1 MAARMPTADSPRA
14 PAGPPASPGPATK
27 LQIGSRPARILF
39 IDQDR
44 AILPL
49 RDRLEAH
56 GARVEILDTGTEA
69 FARARSA
76 TPDLILLDI
85 ALPDVDGIG
94 FIRELK
100 QDPLTHKVPVMILS
114 AVAGVDKR
122 VQCLDEGACDY
133 VVRPFSP
140 EELIARIRVV
150 LRSKSR
156 EDVLRR
162 RVSFLEELAA
172 SDPLTSLLNRRAFE
186 DRLHLEMER
195 ARQSG
200 HPLSCL
206 ILDIDWFKSVNDR
219 YGHQVGDDTLRQL
232 AKVILERRRAED
244 VVCRFGGE
252 EFVWLLPGLARQPLS
267 DWAEW
272 LRRTVEEVEIPTSE
286 GAFHISISIGAAT
299 YTLKEHGVV
308 SATALLEHADG
319 CLLEAK
325 KRGKNRVV
333 SRDTWAPAELGGE
346 SPIVHRGDSDP
357 GARRA
362 GPIILP
368 SPTLSEIFS
377 GDDGSG
383 EEARVNMLRDV
394 VESSVKVL
402 TAALEAKDPETMA
415 HSQRVANTAVA
426 IAMEMDLPG
435 EEIERIRLAGLLH
448 DLGKLA
454 VPEAILQ
461 KPGPLTAHELAI
473 IKRHPERGALMLQ
486 EARAFHHLVDLVLHH
501 QESFDGSGYPDGL
514 AGARVPVGARVIRVA
529 DVFDALTSDRPYR
542 PRKTLHEAQT
552 ELRAMMGS
560 VLDPAVVE
568 RFLRLLTTMSPMEIQ
583 MALWRDDPTQDL
595 LESDSAQYA
604 NLGAVRAPLTA
615 TAIYAPARAS

>member
-1 MAARMPTADSPRA
+1 MAGHALTADSTRA
-14 PAGPPASPGPATK
+14 PAGPSGTPGPVTK

-44 AILPL
+44 LILPL
-49 RDRLEAH
+49 RARLESL

-69 FARARSA
+69 LVRVRA
-76 TPDLILLDI
+76 TVPDLILLDI
-85 ALPDVDGIG
+85 AMPDIDGISL
-94 FIRELK
+94 IRELK

-122 VQCLDEGACDY
+122 IQCLDEGACDY

-140 EELIARIRVV
+140 DELVARIRVV
-150 LRSKSR
+150 LRGKSR
-156 EDVLRR
+156 EDALRR
-162 RVSFLEELAA
+162 RVAFLEELAA

-206 ILDIDWFKSVNDR
+206 ILDIDWFKAVNDR
-219 YGHQVGDDTLRQL
+219 YGHQVGDDTLRQV
-232 AKVILERRRAED
+232 AKVILERRRPED

-252 EFVWLLPGLARQPLS
+252 EFVWLLPGVDRQPLA

-299 YTLKEHGVV
+299 YRLKEHGVV
-308 SATALLEHADG
+308 SATMLLEQADG

-333 SRDTWAPAELGGE
+333 FRETWAPVEIADVGPALR
-346 SPIVHRGDSDP
+346 RGDSDP
-357 GARRA
+357 GDGRA
-362 GPIILP
+362 GRAGLP
-368 SPTLSEIFS
+368 SLTLL
-377 GDDGSG
+377 DGSPAEESPTG
-383 EEARVNMLRDV
+383 EEGRASLLRDFL
-394 VESSVKVL
+394 ESSIKVL

-426 IAMEMDLPG
+426 IAMEMDLPQ

-454 VPEAILQ
+454 VPEAILL
-461 KPGPLTAHELAI
+461 KPGPLTAHERAI
-473 IKRHPERGALMLQ
+473 IRRYPERGAIMLA
-486 EARAFHHLVDLVLHH
+486 EARAFSHLVDLVLHH
-501 QESFDGSGYPDGL
+501 QEAFDGSGYPDGL
-514 AGARVPVGARVIRVA
+514 AGNRVPMGARIIRVA
-529 DVFDALTSDRPYR
+529 DVFDALISDRPYR
-542 PRKTLHEAQT
+542 RRKTLQEAQS

-560 VLDPAVVE
+560 ILDPAVVE
-568 RFLRLLTTMSPMEIQ
+568 RFLRLLSTMSPLEIQ
-583 MALWRDDPTQDL
+583 MTLWRGDPSQDL
-595 LESDSAQYA
+595 LVPEPTIT
-604 NLGAVRAPLTA
+604 L
-615 TAIYAPARAS
+615 AR

>member
-1 MAARMPTADSPRA
+1 MAGQTRTADLPRA
-14 PAGPPASPGPATK
+14 PAGPAGSPGPVTK

-44 AILPL
+44 GILPL
-49 RDRLEAH
+49 RTRLEAQ
-56 GARVEILDTGTEA
+56 GAHVEILDTGSEA
-69 FARARSA
+69 FGRARAA

-85 ALPDVDGIG
+85 SVPDVDGIG
-94 FIRELK
+94 LIRDLK

-122 VQCLDEGACDY
+122 IQCLEEGACDY
-133 VVRPFSP
+133 VGRPFSP
-140 EELIARIRVV
+140 DELIARIRVV
-150 LRSKSR
+150 LRAKSR
-156 EDVLRR
+156 EDALRR

-252 EFVWLLPGLARQPLS
+252 EFVWLLPGMARQPLA

-299 YTLKEHGVV
+299 YTLKEHGVT
-308 SATALLEHADG
+308 SATALLQQADG

-333 SRDTWAPAELGGE
+333 FRDAWAPMELADV
-346 SPIVHRGDSDP
+346 SLTMRRGDSDP
-357 GARRA
+357 GDGRA
-362 GPIILP
+362 GRLILP
-368 SPTLSEIFS
+368 SPTPSEPATEAAV
-377 GDDGSG
+377 G
-383 EEARVNMLRDV
+383 EEARASLLRDF

-426 IAMEMDLPG
+426 IAMEMDLPQ

-461 KPGPLTAHELAI
+461 KRGPLSAHELAI

-486 EARAFHHLVDLVLHH
+486 EARAFHPLVDLVLHH
-501 QESFDGSGYPDGL
+501 QEAYDGSGYPDGL
-514 AGARVPVGARVIRVA
+514 AGERVPVGARIIRVA

-542 PRKTLHEAQT
+542 PRKTLSEAQT
-552 ELRAMMGS
+552 ELRRMMGS
-560 VLDPAVVE
+560 VLDPTVVE
-568 RFLRLLTTMSPMEIQ
+568 RFLRLLATMSPLEIQ
-583 MALWRDDPTQDL
+583 MALLRSDPSQDL
-595 LESDSAQYA
+595 VAEEP
-604 NLGAVRAPLTA
+604 LGTPH
-615 TAIYAPARAS
+615 

>member
-1 MAARMPTADSPRA
+1 MAARTLTADTPRA
-14 PAGPPASPGPATK
+14 PAGSPASPGPVTK

-49 RDRLEAH
+49 RSRLEAQ

-85 ALPDVDGIG
+85 SMADVDGIG
-94 FIRELK
+94 LIRELK

-114 AVAGVDKR
+114 AMAGVDKR
-122 VQCLDEGACDY
+122 IQCLDEGACDY

-150 LRSKSR
+150 LRGKSR
-156 EDVLRR
+156 KDVLRR

-195 ARQSG
+195 ARQAG

-219 YGHQVGDDTLRQL
+219 YGHQVGDDTLRQV
-232 AKVILERRRAED
+232 AKVILDRRRAED
-244 VVCRFGGE
+244 VVCRYGGE
-252 EFVWLLPGLARQPLS
+252 EFVWLLPGLARQPLA

-286 GAFHISISIGAAT
+286 GAFHVSISIGAAT
-299 YTLKEHGVV
+299 YTLKEHGMV

-333 SRDTWAPAELGGE
+333 FRDTWAPAELGGA
-346 SPIVHRGDSDP
+346 SPAMRRGDSDP
-357 GARRA
+357 GDRRA
-362 GPIILP
+362 GRVILP
-368 SPTLSEIFS
+368 SPTLSEAFLT
-377 GDDGSG
+377 DDASG
-383 EEARVNMLRDV
+383 EEGRVNLLRDF

-402 TAALEAKDPETMA
+402 TAALEAKDPEAMA
-415 HSQRVANTAVA
+415 HSQRVATPPSPSPWRWTCRRKRSSASGW
-426 IAMEMDLPG
+426 PG
-435 EEIERIRLAGLLH
+435 CCTIWANSPCRR
-448 DLGKLA
+448 
-454 VPEAILQ
+454 
-461 KPGPLTAHELAI
+461 
-473 IKRHPERGALMLQ
+473 RSCRSRGRSPRTSWRSSSATP
-486 EARAFHHLVDLVLHH
+486 
-501 QESFDGSGYPDGL
+501 S
-514 AGARVPVGARVIRVA
+514 GARSCCRKAGRSIIWWISCSTTRSPSTGAAI
-529 DVFDALTSDRPYR
+529 
-542 PRKTLHEAQT
+542 
-552 ELRAMMGS
+552 
-560 VLDPAVVE
+560 
-568 RFLRLLTTMSPMEIQ
+568 
-583 MALWRDDPTQDL
+583 PT
-595 LESDSAQYA
+595 A
-604 NLGAVRAPLTA
+604 
-615 TAIYAPARAS
+615 

>member
-1 MAARMPTADSPRA
+1 MARQTVTPDHPWA
-14 PAGPPASPGPATK
+14 PAGSTGPGPVSK

-39 IDQDR
+39 IDQDPGILSLR
-44 AILPL
+44 A
-49 RDRLEAH
+49 RLESQ
-56 GARVEILDTGTEA
+56 GARVEILEA
-69 FARARSA
+69 GADAFERARAA
-76 TPDLILLDI
+76 TPDVLLLDI
-85 ALPDVDGIG
+85 SMPDVDGLG
-94 FIRELK
+94 LIRELK

-114 AVAGVDKR
+114 TVAGIEKR
-122 VQCLDEGACDY
+122 IQCLDEGACDY

-140 EELIARIRVV
+140 GELIARIRVV
-150 LRSKSR
+150 LRGKSR
-156 EDVLRR
+156 EDALRR
-162 RVSFLEELAA
+162 RVAFLEELAA
-172 SDPLTSLLNRRAFE
+172 SDPLTSLRNRRAFE
-186 DRLHLEMER
+186 DRLHLEVER
-195 ARQSG
+195 ARQGG

-219 YGHQVGDDTLRQL
+219 YGHHVGDDVLRQV
-232 AKVILERRRAED
+232 AKVILDRRRPED

-252 EFVWLLPGLARQPLS
+252 EFVWLLPGMARHPLA

-272 LRRTVEEVEIPTSE
+272 LRRTIEEVEIPTNE

-299 YTLKEHGVV
+299 YTVNEHGVI
-308 SATALLEHADG
+308 SAKALLEHADS

-333 SRDTWAPAELGGE
+333 FRDTWVPVELADVNPAMR
-346 SPIVHRGDSDP
+346 RGDSDP
-357 GARRA
+357 GDRRA
-362 GPIILP
+362 EGTILP
-368 SPTLSEIFS
+368 SPTLSELAPLA
-377 GDDGSG
+377 GGS
-383 EEARVNMLRDV
+383 EEDPRASLLRDF

-426 IAMEMDLPG
+426 IAMEMELAQ

-454 VPEAILQ
+454 VPENILQ

-486 EARAFHHLVDLVLHH
+486 EARAFHPLVELVLHH

-514 AGARVPVGARVIRVA
+514 AGDRVPIGARIIRVA

-542 PRKTLHEAQT
+542 PRKTLQEAQT
-552 ELRAMMGS
+552 ELRTMMGS
-560 VLDPAVVE
+560 VLDPTVVE
-568 RFLRLLTTMSPMEIQ
+568 RFLRLLATMSPLEIQ
-583 MALWRDDPTQDL
+583 MALWRADSSQDL
-595 LESDSAQYA
+595 VGGEP
-604 NLGAVRAPLTA
+604 LG
-615 TAIYAPARAS
+615 IPAA